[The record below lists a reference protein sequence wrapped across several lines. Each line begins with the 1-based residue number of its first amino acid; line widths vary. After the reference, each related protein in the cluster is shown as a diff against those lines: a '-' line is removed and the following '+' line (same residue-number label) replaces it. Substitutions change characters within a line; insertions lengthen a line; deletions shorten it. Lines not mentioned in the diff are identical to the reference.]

1 MNYSWI
7 LELASV
13 RSCYSALRIQRL
25 DGQLF
30 GSYLTRITGGSNIRF
45 NTHSPRLVC
54 AKLGL
59 FVTTQSSNPLSF
71 TGLQTCF
78 SPGRW
83 WLNISQSKPNR
94 VNSCALWARASGRIF
109 CNELRWSTQ
118 DSRTA
123 RTSWRG
129 VVCVYTRAAGY
140 GSLEFWAGLFSN
152 HCYNCPMLARCL
164 RVGGLQMTRTQ
175 LHCEGSSVLD
185 RIYQVT
191 ERRARTQAKQ
201 LNFLLTYQSLV
212 QRARPALNIGD
223 FTRIAQ
229 DQNRDPRSPG

>member
-185 RIYQVT
+185 RI
-191 ERRARTQAKQ
+191 
-201 LNFLLTYQSLV
+201 
-212 QRARPALNIGD
+212 
-223 FTRIAQ
+223 
-229 DQNRDPRSPG
+229 